1 MSMEENINKKLL
13 DDLRN
18 LPKVSAPYNFE
29 EELWK
34 KIYNPEVKKESF
46 WQKLFSTNKLIPASA
61 TAVAIIIIFF
71 LVRPNSSDYEDPLMI
86 EPPVREDIITVS
98 NDDAGLS
105 GMIEQKQKIEQQEWK
120 SEESNRNSLKKESST
135 QETDSS
141 IRDNL
146 TESTHTPEALS
157 KSANVINDEVQY
169 EIDKEELNFLKRN
182 LTEQEKQ
189 EILELKRKIKASDTP
204 KAE

>member
-1 MSMEENINKKLL
+1 MEENINNKLL

-18 LPKVSAPYNFE
+18 LPKVSAPDNFE

-34 KIYNPEVKKESF
+34 KIYKPEEKKESF
-46 WQKLFSTNKLIPASA
+46 WQKIFSTNKIIPAA
-61 TAVAIIIIFF
+61 TAAAIIIIFF
-71 LVRPNSSDYEDPLMI
+71 LVRPNSSDYEDPFMI

-98 NDDAGLS
+98 NDDAGVS

-120 SEESNRNSLKKESST
+120 TDESKRSSLKKELAKP
-135 QETDSS
+135 EIDSS
-141 IRDNL
+141 IKDNL
-146 TESTHTPEALS
+146 TESATTPETLS
-157 KSANVINDEVQY
+157 QSSGTINDEVQFD
-169 EIDKEELNFLKRN
+169 IDKEELNFLKRN
-182 LTEQEKQ
+182 LTDQEKQ

>member
-1 MSMEENINKKLL
+1 MEENINKKLL
-13 DDLRN
+13 DDLKN
-18 LPKVSAPYNFE
+18 LPKVSAPDNFE

-46 WQKLFSTNKLIPASA
+46 WQKLFSTNKLFPAVA
-61 TAVAIIIIFF
+61 TALAIIIIFF
-71 LVRPNSSDYEDPLMI
+71 LIRPNSSDYEDPFMI
-86 EPPVREDIITVS
+86 EPPVRKDIITVS
-98 NDDAGLS
+98 NDNAGVS
-105 GMIEQKQKIEQQEWK
+105 GMIEQKQKIEQQELK
-120 SEESNRNSLKKESST
+120 SDESNRNSLKKELAK

-141 IRDNL
+141 IRDQL
-146 TESTHTPEALS
+146 TESTQTPKALS

-169 EIDKEELNFLKRN
+169 EIDKEELNFLKRK
-182 LTEQEKQ
+182 LTEHEKQ